1 MRRREYLALGTA
13 LASGVGAVAARS
25 TGASEG
31 EPQETGTTTA
41 TTTAGEETT
50 ASGRQTT
57 TRAERPD
64 GVYVQ
69 SFVESMSM
77 QGTAQAGDY
86 EVAVMYTI
94 PHVFWTLTGS
104 ELSRHA
110 RRQSDSVHLMAI
122 VWDPETG
129 TVLPEAGV
137 SIEIRQGD
145 SLVSQEVIY
154 PMLSQRMGAHYGANF
169 QLPGDGTYSVN
180 VSIGGMDIRRTGAF
194 SGRFG
199 EGASATVEL
208 AFNEQTRSQ
217 ISIREVEQADQPG
230 AVRPMQMGSVPI
242 GRAPKKGQLPG
253 TVAGTATSDD
263 ATLVVTRLTADQADP
278 LADGRPYLAVSARTP
293 YNRLVLPMM
302 GLEATVT
309 RGNRTVY
316 DGRLRRTLDPRLNYH
331 YGAPVDSLQSG
342 DEVTLQVTVPPQVA
356 RHEGYETAFLQMG
369 ETSVTL

>member
-25 TGASEG
+25 TGASDG
-31 EPQETGTTTA
+31 GPQETGTTRATTA
-41 TTTAGEETT
+41 TGGEKTAGEQ
-50 ASGRQTT
+50 RTT

-69 SFVESMSM
+69 SFIETMSM
-77 QGTAQAGDY
+77 QGTARAGDY

-94 PHVFWTLTGS
+94 PHVFWTVTGS

-110 RRQSDSVHLMAI
+110 RRESDSVHLMAV

-137 SIEIRQGD
+137 SLEIRRGD

-169 QLPGDGTYSVN
+169 QLPGDGTYTVK
-180 VSIGGMDIRRTGAF
+180 VSIGGMSIPRTGAF
-194 SGRFG
+194 SGKFG

-217 ISIREVEQADQPG
+217 ITIRQVEQAYQPG
-230 AVRPMQMGSVPI
+230 AVRPMQMGSFPI

-263 ATLVVTRLTADQADP
+263 AKLVVTRLTADQAGP
-278 LADGRPYLAVSARTP
+278 LADGRPYLAVSVRTP

-331 YGAPVDSLQSG
+331 YGAPVGSLQSG
-342 DEVTLQVTVPPQVA
+342 DQVSIRPTVPPQVA

-369 ETSVTL
+369 EASVTL